1 MRFRDTYSCRR
12 EYRVKGMP
20 DLNGLNRQLESRG
33 MDDDLSDAGK
43 ASLAAL
49 KEIQD
54 EHDKFYEEFD
64 KERRALEEKYT
75 ALFTP
80 LFKKRTDELKKGSIP
95 QFWAVAFS
103 NCEMITE
110 NITDKDMAVL
120 RFLTDVSSKEVTTE
134 QAEASPDGPSKLT
147 AGSYTIFFKFDSNP
161 FFENDVLTKTYVME
175 ADDDGELDHAI
186 GCKIIW
192 KPGKDLTTKLL
203 KKKIRGG
210 RGGAGKVITKKE
222 PCDSFFNFFSPP
234 SPPADGQELDEDELD
249 ALEEIV
255 GADFELGD
263 TIRNDIIARAVQYY
277 LDEVENDSDDEDDEG
292 DEGDEDDEDDDDSD
306 PDLPPPVLP
315 PPQNP
320 EDCKQQ

>member
-1 MRFRDTYSCRR
+1 MSGGD
-12 EYRVKGMP
+12 EL
-20 DLNGLNRQLESRG
+20 DE
-33 MDDDLSDAGK
+33 AGQS
-43 ASLAAL
+43 SLAAL
-49 KEIQD
+49 KSIQE
-54 EHDKFYEEFD
+54 EHDGIYDEFE

-75 ALFTP
+75 ALFNP
-80 LFKKRTDELKKGSIP
+80 LFGKRSEELAKGKIP
-95 QFWAVAFS
+95 QFWLGAFS
-103 NCEMITE
+103 NCEMISE

-120 RFLTDVSSKEVTTE
+120 RFLTDVTSKEVTSE
-134 QAEASPDGPSKLT
+134 EAEASPEGASKLT
-147 AGSYTIFFKFDSNP
+147 AGSYTISFKFATNP
-161 FFENDVLTKTYVME
+161 YFENDVLTKTYVME

-186 GCKIIW
+186 GCKINW

-234 SPPADGQELDEDELD
+234 SPPADGQDLDEDELD
-249 ALEEIV
+249 ALEEVV

-263 TIRNDIIARAVQYY
+263 TIRNDVIARAVLYY
-277 LDEVENDSDDEDDEG
+277 LDEVEGDSDSEGEDGEEG
-292 DEGDEDDEDDDDSD
+292 ETDEDDDSD
-306 PDLPPPVLP
+306 EDRPVPELP